1 MKCVCSCSVFR
12 VPLMAALGVLLGSCT
27 FANKDTAV
35 ALGGKGAYNGR
46 DFSLVW
52 DNEGSFR
59 DAAVVAGLAVGA
71 VQAVAVQKSSD
82 ALTATTVKEGTKVQ
96 VGAQGVEKFRIG
108 EETKRFLHGTA
119 NPNVIPK

>member
-1 MKCVCSCSVFR
+1 MKLLLLI
-12 VPLMAALGVLLGSCT
+12 PLLLASCT

-35 ALGGKGAYNGR
+35 ALGGRGSYAGR

-71 VQAVAVQKSSD
+71 VQAVALQKSAD
-82 ALTATTVKEGTKVQ
+82 ALTTATVKEGTKVQ
-96 VGAQGVEKFRIG
+96 LGAQQLEATKAGFEHA
-108 EETKRFLHGTA
+108 ETIHSTV
-119 NPNVIPK
+119 NPNLPPQ